1 LESST
6 MTPVF
11 ITTAI
16 VCVAMFVY
24 VWQVLW

>member
-1 LESST
+1 VFFYV